1 MCSRQYLGHTYTT
14 NSLFSSQIPIS
25 SGHCVFSLLSLDA
38 LWGGGSGKRDTSLAG
53 EHCVQVPLTHFRNS
67 LLFGNQ
73 CAFYKLLFYIH

>member
-1 MCSRQYLGHTYTT
+1 M
-14 NSLFSSQIPIS
+14 
-25 SGHCVFSLLSLDA
+25 DA